1 MQHIPKNR
9 NAFILS
15 VSVLSNENNRNS
27 LKDCLM
33 NRRVAVSVLVAVFV
47 MVGLASPA
55 IAHASSDAVLILH
68 FDEGSGTIAK
78 DESGNGNDGTIHGA
92 KWVGGKYGKALEF
105 DGKADYV
112 ESSLNSALNSDLT
125 IEFWMKSDYSASDQ
139 QRMVDL
145 GTSGSRGFQLCMF
158 TNGNLMI
165 DNSGGPSSTVSTSSS
180 YNDGIWH
187 HITGVREGS
196 NYYLY
201 VDGSYIDST
210 TGAIPSYNYLHIAK
224 IAENWGYFNG
234 IIDEVRIYNR
244 ALTADEIKAHYEGK
258 QPELTLTKSASPS
271 TIQEGETTTI
281 STRVENTGTEDAL
294 SVEVTD
300 TIPTG
305 FKIISGSK
313 SASFD
318 EIKPGDYRTSEYTL
332 KATDSG
338 EIHVRPCNCDLQGC

>member
-1 MQHIPKNR
+1 MGYVNKKIKR
-9 NAFILS
+9 GG
-15 VSVLSNENNRNS
+15 VEMSNENNRNS

-92 KWVGGKYGKALEF
+92 QWVGGKYGKALEF

-187 HITGVREGS
+187 HITGKRRE
-196 NYYLY
+196 
-201 VDGSYIDST
+201 
-210 TGAIPSYNYLHIAK
+210 
-224 IAENWGYFNG
+224 
-234 IIDEVRIYNR
+234 
-244 ALTADEIKAHYEGK
+244 
-258 QPELTLTKSASPS
+258 
-271 TIQEGETTTI
+271 
-281 STRVENTGTEDAL
+281 
-294 SVEVTD
+294 
-300 TIPTG
+300 
-305 FKIISGSK
+305 
-313 SASFD
+313 
-318 EIKPGDYRTSEYTL
+318 
-332 KATDSG
+332 
-338 EIHVRPCNCDLQGC
+338 